1 MQMFSQWA
9 TKRVCKFFM
18 KRLLGRI
25 LRSELDLEQLD
36 VQLGSGKIQLKDLAL
51 NTDYLNDQLG
61 ETSLVIKEGLVGSI
75 TAKIPWKVLAAEACE
90 IEVNDLE
97 LIVFPRVAAYH
108 ATCGGGETWGK
119 TCINKELQ
127 PQDPHHHFSL
137 SKGEG
142 DLCGTGGGGCGG
154 AYVGVDDG
162 VRMIAKMVERVLL
175 GLRVKVTNLTI
186 VFQLQDLDG
195 KNPIISQNHPR
206 QHLVS
211 TTLHWLPC
219 HIAGPYLVKEIK
231 MEI

>member
-1 MQMFSQWA
+1 MNFFSLVHQSDSFCA
-9 TKRVCKFFM
+9 FKKFLG
-18 KRLLGRI
+18 KKNWLL
-25 LRSELDLEQLD
+25 LLLL
-36 VQLGSGKIQLKDLAL
+36 QLGD
-51 NTDYLNDQLG
+51 
-61 ETSLVIKEGLVGSI
+61 TSLVIKEGLVGSI

-97 LIVFPRVAAYH
+97 LVVFPRVAAYH

-119 TCINKELQ
+119 TCINKELR
-127 PQDPHHHFSL
+127 PQDPHHRFSL

-175 GLRVKVTNLTI
+175 GLRVKVMNLTI
-186 VFQLQDLDG
+186 VFQLEDLDG
-195 KNPIISQNHPR
+195 KNPIISQNHPQ

-211 TTLHWLPC
+211 TILHWLPC
-219 HIAGPYLVKEIK
+219 HIAGPHLIKEIK
-231 MEI
+231 MEF

>member
-1 MQMFSQWA
+1 MFSQWA

-36 VQLGSGKIQLKDLAL
+36 VQLGSGTIQLKDLAL

-61 ETSLVIKEGLVGSI
+61 DTSLVIKEGLVGSI

-97 LIVFPRVAAYH
+97 LVVFPRVAAYH

-119 TCINKELQ
+119 TCINKELR
-127 PQDPHHHFSL
+127 PQDPHHRFSL

-175 GLRVKVTNLTI
+175 GLRVKVMNLTI
-186 VFQLQDLDG
+186 VFQLEDLDG
-195 KNPIISQNHPR
+195 KNPIISQNHPQ

-211 TTLHWLPC
+211 TILHWLPC
-219 HIAGPYLVKEIK
+219 HIAGPHLIKEIK
-231 MEI
+231 MEF